1 MSFYDILQ
9 WWNIIY
15 AAPLVVS
22 LVWIV
27 ATVLSGAHGVG
38 SHGHVQ
44 ADHGLTHDIG
54 HGISHAAHDIG
65 HAASDVL
72 HHGHVGADGADSA
85 HAGQHDVQAPNGHAH
100 THAHGG
106 PETDSLMW
114 RVLLVLGFG
123 KVPITLTVGIFMLF
137 WGVLGLLANSALAN
151 ILKYPAVYF
160 VPSLWITLISTLFVT
175 RLMIAFIGRVMPGTE
190 TFGITRFE
198 MVGSIGHTVYP
209 VSENAGTVNISDTY
223 GTVHRVQAKT
233 GPAAEPI
240 PAGTEVIAV
249 DFDEQDKRF
258 VVVKSDL

>member
-1 MSFYDILQ
+1 MSFHDILQ

-22 LVWIV
+22 LLWIV
-27 ATVLSGAHGVG
+27 ATVLGGAHGAG
-38 SHGHVQ
+38 SHGHVH
-44 ADHGLTHDIG
+44 AGHGVTHDIG
-54 HGISHAAHDIG
+54 HGIGHAAHDVG
-65 HAASDVL
+65 HAL
-72 HHGHVGADGADSA
+72 HHGHVGADGAG
-85 HAGQHDVQAPNGHAH
+85 HAQAGHHDVHAPGDHSQGH
-100 THAHGG
+100 THTG
-106 PETDSLMW
+106 PETDSMMW

-123 KVPITLTVGIFMLF
+123 KVPITLIIGTFMLF
-137 WGVLGLLANSALAN
+137 WGVLGLLVNSGLAN
-151 ILKYPAVYF
+151 VLKYPVLYF
-160 VPSLWITLISTLFVT
+160 VPSLWITLISTLFIT

-190 TFGITRFE
+190 TFGITRLE
-198 MVGSIGHTVYP
+198 MVGSIGHAVYP

-233 GPAAEPI
+233 GPGGEPI